1 MPYSIDKYNGTTI
14 AVVEDGTIDS
24 TLDIKLIGKNYAGY
38 GEVQNENF
46 VHLLENF
53 AGGSAP
59 PRPISGQIW
68 YDTTTKKIKF
78 YDAASARWRTAGGAE
93 STAGPTGPIGLG
105 QGDFWFETI
114 NKQLYVYDGS
124 AYVLVGPQGVGG
136 LGTTQ
141 MKSVLVT
148 DNIGGEHGIIQ
159 ALVDGD
165 IVFVVST
172 DSFTLSTASATT
184 MPGFGIIKSGITLA
198 STNNVDG
205 ITDVDVDSKPLDTVW
220 GTVSNSLKLNGFT
233 SNDFVLKS
241 GTGIDFNVLVKFS
254 DLGYTVGD
262 SDDLQVKIDTDGITP
277 IFKTSINNTIKFQT
291 YNSLTPTIPNTPLTL
306 VGANILPG
314 IDNVTNLGSSSFKF
328 KDIFGTTFS
337 GTAAQSDKL
346 KVVGTTYADAAV
358 ASTADTV
365 VVRTAAGAIN
375 ATSFLGNA
383 STATTAT
390 TATQANSLQVGAGI
404 YRTASVSTPDV
415 GDANT
420 IAVRT
425 DDGDLCATIF
435 RGTATAALFADLAEK
450 YLADDEYEVGTVVT
464 VGGEQE
470 VTACQMGDRA
480 FGAVSGSPAFMM
492 NEGLVGGTYIAL
504 KGRVPVKVIGSVV
517 KGDKLIAASNGCA
530 GPARVLLQNL
540 PVRAGNFPD
549 TFAIALES
557 SDDEGIKLIEAI
569 II

>member
-105 QGDFWFETI
+105 QGDFWFETV

-124 AYVLVGPQGVGG
+124 AYVLVGPQGIGG

-148 DNIGGEHGIIQ
+148 DTSNGEHGIIQ

-172 DSFTLSTASATT
+172 DSFTLSTASAAT

-198 STNNVDG
+198 STNNIDG
-205 ITDVDVDSKPLDTVW
+205 ITDVDVDSNPLDTVW
-220 GTVSNSLKLNGFT
+220 GTVSNSLKLNGYT
-233 SNDFVLKS
+233 SDDFILQSS
-241 GTGIDFNVLVKFS
+241 GGIDFNVLVHFS

-262 SDDLQVKIDTDGITP
+262 SDDLEVKIDTDGITP
-277 IFKTSINNTIKFQT
+277 IFRTSINNTIKFQT
-291 YNSLTPTIPNTPLTL
+291 YNALTPSIPNTPLTL

-314 IDNVTNLGSSSFKF
+314 TDNVTNLGSSSFKF
-328 KDIFGTTFS
+328 KDVFGTTFS

-346 KVVGTTYADAAV
+346 KVGTAYADAAV

-390 TATQANSLQVGAGI
+390 TATQANSLQVGAGV
-404 YRTASVSTPDV
+404 YRTASVSSPDA

-420 IAVRT
+420 IAVR
-425 DDGDLCATIF
+425 DSDGDLCATIF

-450 YLADDEYEVGTVVT
+450 YLASWNSSNSWRRTRSYS
-464 VGGEQE
+464 
-470 VTACQMGDRA
+470 M
-480 FGAVSGSPAFMM
+480 
-492 NEGLVGGTYIAL
+492 
-504 KGRVPVKVIGSVV
+504 
-517 KGDKLIAASNGCA
+517 SNGRPC
-530 GPARVLLQNL
+530 
-540 PVRAGNFPD
+540 VRRSKRKPSFY
-549 TFAIALES
+549 
-557 SDDEGIKLIEAI
+557 DE
-569 II
+569 

>member
-93 STAGPTGPIGLG
+93 SAAGPTGPIGLG

-124 AYVLVGPQGVGG
+124 AYVLVGPQGIGG

-148 DNIGGEHGIIQ
+148 DTVSGEHGIIQ
-159 ALVDGD
+159 AFVDGD
-165 IVFVVST
+165 IVFAVST
-172 DSFTLSTASATT
+172 DSFTLSTASAAT

-220 GTVSNSLKLNGFT
+220 GTVSNSLKLNGYT
-233 SNDFVLKS
+233 SNDFVLQS
-241 GTGIDFNVLVKFS
+241 VGGVNFSSIVHFS

-262 SDDLQVKIDTDGITP
+262 SDDLEVKIDADGITP

-291 YNSLTPTIPNTPLTL
+291 YNALTPSIPNTPLTL

-314 IDNVTNLGSSSFKF
+314 VDNVTNLGSSSFKF
-328 KDIFGTTFS
+328 KDVYGTTFS

-346 KVVGTTYADAAV
+346 KVGVVYADAAV

-375 ATSFLGNA
+375 AASFLGNA

-404 YRTASVSTPDV
+404 YRTASVSSPDA

-420 IAVRT
+420 VAVRT
-425 DDGDLCATIF
+425 SDGDLCATIF
-435 RGTATAALFADLAEK
+435 RGTATSALFADLAEK

-464 VGGEQE
+464 VGGKQE

-504 KGRVPVKVIGSVV
+504 KGRVPVKVIGAVI

-557 SDDEGIKLIEAI
+557 SDDEGVKLIEAI

>member
-59 PRPISGQIW
+59 PRPIGGQIW

-78 YDAASARWRTAGGAE
+78 WDAASARWRTAGGAE

-105 QGDFWFETI
+105 QGDFWFETV

-124 AYVLVGPQGVGG
+124 AYVLVGPQGIGG

-148 DNIGGEHGIIQ
+148 DTTNGEHGIIQ

-198 STNNVDG
+198 STNNNDG
-205 ITDVDVDSKPLDTVW
+205 VTDVDVDLNPLDTVW

-233 SNDFVLKS
+233 SDDFIKQGGS
-241 GTGIDFNVLVKFS
+241 GIDFSALVHFS

-262 SDDLQVKIDTDGITP
+262 SDDLQVKIDADGITP
-277 IFKTSINNTIKFQT
+277 IFRTSINNTIKFQT
-291 YNSLTPTIPNTPLTL
+291 YNALTPTVPNTPLTL

-314 IDNVTNLGSSSFKF
+314 TDNVTDLGSSSFKF
-328 KDIFGTTFS
+328 KDVYGTTFS

-390 TATQANSLQVGAGI
+390 TATQANSLQVGTGV
-404 YRTASVSTPDV
+404 YRTASVSSPDS

-420 IAVRT
+420 IAVR
-425 DDGDLCATIF
+425 DEDGDLCATIF

-504 KGRVPVKVIGSVV
+504 KGRVPVKVIGAVV

-557 SDDEGIKLIEAI
+557 SDDEGVKLIEAI

>member
-114 NKQLYVYDGS
+114 NKQLYVYDGT

-141 MKSVLVT
+141 MKSVSVT
-148 DNIGGEHGIIQ
+148 DTVAGTHGIIQ
-159 ALVDGD
+159 AFVDGD

-198 STNNVDG
+198 NTNNVDG
-205 ITDVDVDSKPLDTVW
+205 ITDLGVDSKPLDTVW
-220 GTVSNSLKLNGFT
+220 GTDSNSLLLDGF
-233 SNDFVLKS
+233 SAADFVQNT
-241 GTGIDFNVLVKFS
+241 GTVNFSVLVHFS

-262 SDDLQVKIDTDGITP
+262 SDDLEVKIDTDGITP

-291 YNSLTPTIPNTPLTL
+291 YNALTPTIPNTPLTL

-314 IDNVTNLGSSSFKF
+314 VDNVTNLGSSSFKF
-328 KDIFGTTFS
+328 KDVYGTTFS

-346 KVVGTTYADAAV
+346 KVGVVYADAAV

-390 TATQANSLQVGAGI
+390 TATQADSLQVGAGV
-404 YRTASVSTPDV
+404 YRTASVSSPDA

-420 IAVRT
+420 IAVRNG
-425 DDGDLCATIF
+425 DGDLCATIF

-450 YLADDEYEVGTVVT
+450 YLADNEYEIGTVVT
-464 VGGEQE
+464 VGGAQE

-504 KGRVPVKVIGSVV
+504 KGRVPVKVIGAVV

-557 SDDEGIKLIEAI
+557 SDDEGVKLIEAI

>member
-114 NKQLYVYDGS
+114 NKQLYVYDGT

-141 MKSVLVT
+141 MKSVSVT
-148 DNIGGEHGIIQ
+148 DTVAGTHGIIQ
-159 ALVDGD
+159 AFVDGD

-198 STNNVDG
+198 NTNNVDG
-205 ITDVDVDSKPLDTVW
+205 ITDLGVDSKPLDTVW
-220 GTVSNSLKLNGFT
+220 GTVSNSLLLDGF
-233 SNDFVLKS
+233 SAADFVQNT
-241 GTGIDFNVLVKFS
+241 GTVNFSVLVHFS

-262 SDDLQVKIDTDGITP
+262 SDDLEVKIDTDGITP

-291 YNSLTPTIPNTPLTL
+291 YNALTPTIPNTPLTL

-314 IDNVTNLGSSSFKF
+314 VDNVTNLGSSSFKF
-328 KDIFGTTFS
+328 KDVYGTTFS

-346 KVVGTTYADAAV
+346 KVGVVYADAAV

-390 TATQANSLQVGAGI
+390 TATQADSLQVGAGV
-404 YRTASVSTPDV
+404 YRTASVSSPDA

-420 IAVRT
+420 IAVRNG
-425 DDGDLCATIF
+425 DGDLCATIF

-450 YLADDEYEVGTVVT
+450 YLADNEYEIGTVVT
-464 VGGEQE
+464 VGGAQE

-504 KGRVPVKVIGSVV
+504 KGRVPVKVIGAVV

-557 SDDEGIKLIEAI
+557 SDDEGVKLIEAI

>member
-59 PRPISGQIW
+59 PRPIGGQIW

-78 YDAASARWRTAGGAE
+78 WDAASARWRTAGGAE

-105 QGDFWFETI
+105 QGDFWFETV

-124 AYVLVGPQGVGG
+124 AYVLVGPQGIGG

-148 DNIGGEHGIIQ
+148 DTTNGEHGIIQ

-198 STNNVDG
+198 STNNNDG
-205 ITDVDVDSKPLDTVW
+205 VTDVDVDLNPLDTVW

-233 SNDFVLKS
+233 SDDFIKQGGS
-241 GTGIDFNVLVKFS
+241 GIDFSALVHFS

-262 SDDLQVKIDTDGITP
+262 SDDLQVKIDADGITP
-277 IFKTSINNTIKFQT
+277 IFRTSINNTIKFQT
-291 YNSLTPTIPNTPLTL
+291 YNALTPTVPNTPLTL

-314 IDNVTNLGSSSFKF
+314 TDNVTDLGSSSFKF
-328 KDIFGTTFS
+328 KDVYGTTFS

-390 TATQANSLQVGAGI
+390 TATQANSLQVGAGV
-404 YRTASVSTPDV
+404 YRTASVSSPDS

-420 IAVRT
+420 IAVR
-425 DDGDLCATIF
+425 DSDGDLCATIF

-504 KGRVPVKVIGSVV
+504 KGRVPVKVIGAVV

-557 SDDEGIKLIEAI
+557 SDDEGVKLIEAI

>member
-114 NKQLYVYDGS
+114 NKQLYVYDGT

-141 MKSVLVT
+141 MKSVSVT
-148 DNIGGEHGIIQ
+148 DTVAGTHGIIQ
-159 ALVDGD
+159 AFVDGD

-172 DSFTLSTASATT
+172 DSFTLSTASKAT

-198 STNNVDG
+198 NTDNVDG

-220 GTVSNSLKLNGFT
+220 GTVSNSLKLGGLT
-233 SNDFVLKS
+233 KDDFIQN
-241 GTGIDFNVLVKFS
+241 TGGINFNTLVSFS

-262 SDDLQVKIDTDGITP
+262 SDDLEVKIDADGITP

-291 YNSLTPTIPNTPLTL
+291 YNALVPSVPNTPFTL

-314 IDNVTNLGSSSFKF
+314 VDNVTDLGSSSFKF
-328 KDIFGTTFS
+328 KDVYGTTFS

-390 TATQANSLQVGAGI
+390 TATQANSLQVGVGV
-404 YRTASVSTPDV
+404 YRTASVSSPDA

-420 IAVRT
+420 IAVRNV
-425 DDGDLCATIF
+425 DGDLCATIF

-504 KGRVPVKVIGSVV
+504 KGRVPVKVIGAVV

-557 SDDEGIKLIEAI
+557 SDDEGVKLIEAI